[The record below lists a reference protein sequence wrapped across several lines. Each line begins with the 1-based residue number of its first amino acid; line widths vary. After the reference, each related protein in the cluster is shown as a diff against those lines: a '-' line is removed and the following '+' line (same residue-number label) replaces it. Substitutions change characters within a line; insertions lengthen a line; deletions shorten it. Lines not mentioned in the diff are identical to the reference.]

1 MPPVMAWV
9 GAIVIAAGVSGTVA
23 IPPRA
28 RDSRLELERSA
39 KFIHGPGA
47 TDPAFD
53 AAANPTA
60 GVVALVRVGPGVQ
73 IFEPARGRATLDQ
86 VDKTFIPA
94 LLPIVV
100 GTTVEF
106 PNHDEIYHNVFS
118 YSRAK
123 RFDLGRYA
131 SDEKRFVTFDTPG
144 IVRVFCEIH
153 SFMRAT
159 IVVLPT
165 SHFSVVDEAG
175 GFELHDVPAG
185 EYQLLLWHEGLA
197 DLVPVRSVSLAAT
210 DSVRVRLE
218 P

>member
-1 MPPVMAWV
+1 MPAVAAWLA
-9 GAIVIAAGVSGTVA
+9 AIVLAAVVSGTVV
-23 IPPRA
+23 IPPSPTQ
-28 RDSRLELERSA
+28 SRLELERSA

-47 TDPAFD
+47 TDPGFEATTN
-53 AAANPTA
+53 ASA
-60 GVVALVRVGPGVQ
+60 GVVALVRVGPGVRM
-73 IFEPARGRATLDQ
+73 FEPARGRATLDQ
-86 VDKTFIPA
+86 IDKTFIPA

-131 SDEKRFVTFDTPG
+131 SDETRSVTFDTPG
-144 IVRVFCEIH
+144 VVRIFCEIH

-165 SHFSVVDEAG
+165 PHFAIVDDTG
-175 GFELHDVPAG
+175 GFEVRDVPAG
-185 EYQLLLWHEGLA
+185 EYQLLLWHEGLS

>member
-1 MPPVMAWV
+1 MPAFAAWLPAV
-9 GAIVIAAGVSGTVA
+9 VIAAAVSGTVVL
-23 IPPRA
+23 PPRA
-28 RDSRLELERSA
+28 RDSRLEIERSA
-39 KFIHGPGA
+39 KFIHGP
-47 TDPAFD
+47 
-53 AAANPTA
+53 AAASPVFDEA
-60 GVVALVRVGPGVQ
+60 AAAGGVVALVRVGPGVQ
-73 IFEPARGRATLDQ
+73 MFEPRRGRATLDQ
-86 VDKTFIPA
+86 VDKTFVPA

-100 GTTVEF
+100 GTTVDF

-131 SDEKRFVTFDTPG
+131 SDEKRSVTFDTPG

-159 IVVLPT
+159 IVVVPT
-165 SHFSVVDEAG
+165 PHYSVVDESG
-175 GFELHDVPAG
+175 GFELRDVPAG

-197 DLVPVRSVSLAAT
+197 DLMPVRRVSLAAT

>member
-1 MPPVMAWV
+1 MP
-9 GAIVIAAGVSGTVA
+9 AAAVWLPAVVLAAVVSGTVA
-23 IPPRA
+23 IPPSA
-28 RDSRLELERSA
+28 APSRLELERSA

-47 TDPAFD
+47 TDPGFESS
-53 AAANPTA
+53 ANATT
-60 GVVALVRVGPGVQ
+60 GVVALVRVGPGVRM
-73 IFEPARGRATLDQ
+73 FEPARGRATLDQ

-100 GTTVEF
+100 GTTVDF
-106 PNHDEIYHNVFS
+106 PNQDEIYHNVFS
-118 YSRAK
+118 YSRPK

-131 SDEKRFVTFDTPG
+131 SGEKRSVTFDTPG
-144 IVRVFCEIH
+144 VVRVFCEIH

-165 SHFSVVDEAG
+165 PYFAVVDDAG
-175 GFELHDVPAG
+175 GFEVRGVPSG